1 MDDQVPLRLI
11 SFIGAV
17 LWTAGMLWWSA
28 PLDAAAVTIWVVA
41 GALFGFLWHWAMSR
55 WLRWYLGQKQGL

>member
-1 MDDQVPLRLI
+1 MSDQVPLTLL

-28 PLDAAAVTIWVVA
+28 PLDTAAVTIWVVA

-55 WLRWYLGQKQGL
+55 WLRWYLGQKQGF